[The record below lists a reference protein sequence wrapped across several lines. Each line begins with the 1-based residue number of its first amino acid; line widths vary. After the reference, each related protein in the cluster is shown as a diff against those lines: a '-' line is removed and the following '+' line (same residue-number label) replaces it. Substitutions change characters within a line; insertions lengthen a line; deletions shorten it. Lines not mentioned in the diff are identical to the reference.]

1 MRKRKLFWNIFP
13 AFLLVVLIS
22 LLALTWYA
30 TEAFHQFYLERVSS
44 NLKAQ
49 ASLVKGRLNSAL
61 AKDPEGVNDVCR
73 ELGRVSPSRITVI
86 LPDGKVIGDSEEDP
100 RKMDNHADRTEI
112 VEALAGRK
120 GTSIR
125 YSHTLKENMMYVA
138 IPLGDTAG
146 VLRMSIS
153 VAFVD
158 EALGEIYFNVAA
170 AGVIV
175 ALLASIMSLVI
186 SRRISRPLEEM
197 KRGAERFAGGDFE
210 KKLVVP
216 NSLELGGLAEA
227 MNQMASQLD
236 ERIRTVLSQRN
247 EMEAILSSMVEGV
260 LAVDTED
267 RIISINRAAARM
279 FDVDPTVVLGKS
291 LPEAIRNISLLQFVP
306 KALSCENQCEEE
318 IIVLGEGER
327 HLQAHGAA
335 LLDAQD
341 KKIGALVVLNDITKL
356 SRLEKV
362 RRDFVANVSHELKT
376 PVTAIKGA
384 AETLR
389 DGAMSIAED
398 ADHFL
403 AILLRQADRMN
414 AIIEDLLLLARMEQ
428 DGEERTLKLLELPLR
443 TVLSAAVQACS
454 PAAKEK
460 GIPLQLSCN
469 DDIVARMD
477 PVLLEQ
483 AVVNLIDNAIKYSKP
498 GATLSI
504 RGIPKDATAVIEVE
518 DHGMGID
525 ARHLDRLFERF
536 YRVDKARSRKM
547 GGTGL
552 GLAIVKHIVQAH
564 GGSVEVRSTPGAG
577 SVFSLLLPVPVPQ
590 TPPV

>member
-1 MRKRKLFWNIFP
+1 MRKRRLFWFIFP

-30 TEAFHQFYLERVSS
+30 TEAFHQFYLEHVSS
-44 NLKAQ
+44 DLGAQ
-49 ASLVKGRLNSAL
+49 ASLVKQRLNSAL
-61 AKDPEGVNDVCR
+61 AENSEGVNDLCR

-86 LPDGKVIGDSEEDP
+86 LRNGQVIGDSEEDP
-100 RKMDNHADRTEI
+100 RKMDNHADRAEI

-210 KKLVVP
+210 KKLLVP
-216 NSLELGGLAEA
+216 SSLELGGLAEA
-227 MNQMASQLD
+227 MNQMASQLHD
-236 ERIRTVLSQRN
+236 RISTMLQQRN

-260 LAVDTED
+260 LAVDTEE
-267 RIISINRAAARM
+267 RIISMNHAAAGM
-279 FDVDPTVVLGKS
+279 FGVDSEMVLRKR
-291 LPEAIRNISLLQFVP
+291 LPEAIRNLNLLQFVP
-306 KALSCENQCEEE
+306 KALSGEKDPCEED

-327 HLQAHGAA
+327 HLQAHGVA
-335 LLDAQD
+335 LLDARD
-341 KKIGALVVLNDITKL
+341 KRIGALIVLNDITRL

-362 RRDFVANVSHELKT
+362 RKDFVANVSHELKT
-376 PVTAIKGA
+376 PVTAIKAA

-389 DGAMSIAED
+389 DGALSIAKD

-428 DGEERTLKLLELPLR
+428 DGEEGTLTLMELPLK
-443 TVLSAAVQACS
+443 TVLNAAVQACS
-454 PAAKEK
+454 PAAEEK

-469 DDIVARMD
+469 EDIVARID

-483 AVVNLIDNAIKYSKP
+483 AVVNLIDNAIKYSEP

-504 RGIPKDATAVIEVE
+504 RGILKDDSAVIQVE

-552 GLAIVKHIVQAH
+552 GLAIVKHIAQAH

-577 SVFSLLLPVPVPQ
+577 SVFSLLLPVPG